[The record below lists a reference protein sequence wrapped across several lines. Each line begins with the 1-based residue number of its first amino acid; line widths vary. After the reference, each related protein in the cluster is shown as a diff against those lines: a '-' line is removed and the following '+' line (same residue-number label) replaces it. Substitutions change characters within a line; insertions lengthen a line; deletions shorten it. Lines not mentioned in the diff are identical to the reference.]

1 MPCLSSRRGRSRRRG
16 WRRRRVLDLANSV
29 GVDYRLDE
37 RDVDRAA
44 GGEIDELVHVD
55 RLVVDFVDAE
65 VKAFFCVFLDR
76 FKVAG
81 ANDVVRHLLQLV
93 ARKRTLRIDDDVCT
107 LLRILRLGERRLE

>member
-1 MPCLSSRRGRSRRRG
+1 M
-16 WRRRRVLDLANSV
+16 
-29 GVDYRLDE
+29 
-37 RDVDRAA
+37 
-44 GGEIDELVHVD
+44 
-55 RLVVDFVDAE
+55 
-65 VKAFFCVFLDR
+65 KAFFCVFLDR